1 MSPQVARRN
10 VTPHSQNVKTQ
21 QQEETVKVEKKEE
34 VCLNVVFYLFTK
46 TKELNTSVNES
57 IEEHVE
63 EEEEDEVT
71 EEYMKELSIDPSIEM
86 FLKQILPSGL
96 EQTDSGTIGG
106 TSFVGELNLDNLT
119 LDSDLEDYVN
129 GLLQNATFS

>member
-1 MSPQVARRN
+1 M
-10 VTPHSQNVKTQ
+10 TPHSQNVKTQ